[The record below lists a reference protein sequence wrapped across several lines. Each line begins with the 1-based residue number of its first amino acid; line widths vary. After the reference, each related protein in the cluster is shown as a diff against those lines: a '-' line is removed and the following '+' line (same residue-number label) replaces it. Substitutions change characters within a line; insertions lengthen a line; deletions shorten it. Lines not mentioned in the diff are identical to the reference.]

1 MYIEF
6 IVYKGIEIKMWYIN
20 SAAKDLNSLGKG
32 SSSLRR
38 GEELENWKRIY
49 EACINVKKWRTKH
62 VLCESKENKDGF
74 FPYGTLR
81 KGR

>member
-6 IVYKGIEIKMWYIN
+6 IVYKGIEIKIWYID

-38 GEELENWKRIY
+38 GKELENWKRIY

-62 VLCESKENKDGF
+62 ALCESKENRDCF
-74 FPYGTLR
+74 FRYGTLHKR
-81 KGR
+81 R